1 MNASVNRGCFIS
13 IEGTEGVGKSTQI
26 QALTDRLSERGQSY
40 VLTRE
45 PGGTE
50 VGEAIRN
57 LLLSTELP
65 GMDHR
70 TELLL
75 MFAARAEHIH
85 AKIIPA
91 LEAGTWVIS
100 DRFTDASFAYQGG
113 GRQLPMEK
121 IAGLESWLQEG
132 FGPDFTLLLDAP
144 VEVGLARAQKRG
156 PQDRIEQEAVEFFER
171 VRQTYLDRAAA
182 EPDRFRIVDAAQD
195 EQTVTRDVLL
205 AIDDI
210 ARSWGAV

>member
-1 MNASVNRGCFIS
+1 MSDHARRGCFIS

-26 QALTDRLSERGQSY
+26 KALTDALSGRGQEY
-40 VLTRE
+40 ILTRE

-50 VGEAIRN
+50 VGEAIRA

-65 GMDHR
+65 AMDHR

-75 MFAARAEHIH
+75 MFAARAEHIQ
-85 AKIIPA
+85 AKILPA
-91 LEAGTWVIS
+91 LEAGTWVIT

-121 IAGLESWLQEG
+121 ISGLESWLQEG

-144 VEVGLARAQKRG
+144 VEVGLDRAQKRG
-156 PQDRIEQEAVEFFER
+156 AQDRIEQEAVDFFSR
-171 VRQTYLDRAAA
+171 VRQVYLDRAAA
-182 EPDRFRIVDAAQD
+182 DPDRFRIIDASQD
-195 EQTVTRDVLL
+195 EASVTRDVMM
-205 AIDDI
+205 AFDDI
-210 ARSWGAV
+210 ARAWGQE